1 MQPNLPIALKSLG
14 KAMVPLMAAGFILS
28 ACASFGPGTGDA
40 EVVDVAVDGPAALAK
55 VNAYRSS
62 RGLHSLSLDPR
73 LNEISKEM
81 AHLIARRDSMDVRA
95 HSASGLARR
104 LDGSGYENYA
114 GAENLGAGYRDFDA
128 ALAGWKGS
136 KDHDKNLLNPYVT
149 RAGFARTRRSD
160 GKWRNFWVMIL
171 SRPKED
177 GPPVVD

>member
-1 MQPNLPIALKSLG
+1 MQPNLPIALRSLG
-14 KAMVPLMAAGFILS
+14 KAMAPLVAAGLLLS
-28 ACASFGPGTGDA
+28 ACASFGPGGDA
-40 EVVDVAVDGPAALAK
+40 DVVDVPIDRSAALAK

-62 RGLHSLSLDPR
+62 RGLHALSLDSR
-73 LNEISKEM
+73 LNDVSKEM
-81 AHLIARRDSMDVRA
+81 AHLIAQRDSMNVRA

-104 LDGSGYENYA
+104 LDGSGYANYA

-149 RAGFARTRRSD
+149 RVGFARTKRSD

-177 GPPVVD
+177 GPPAVN